1 MHHVLILEFV
11 NILLFYIL
19 ENQNVKLKNKVKI
32 VNRSRRNLDFCQ

>member
-1 MHHVLILEFV
+1 MHHVLILEFI

>member
-1 MHHVLILEFV
+1 MHHVLILEFI

-32 VNRSRRNLDFCQ
+32 VNRSTRNLDFCQ